1 MAKHENNDECLTC
14 VSSVD
19 DGSVQREQD
28 RVQARTHRERAL
40 KETAATTTTAAA
52 ILFSLSLLPL
62 SLSFLLSL
70 SRREAVVADLLAIYV
85 G

>member
-1 MAKHENNDECLTC
+1 MAKHENNGECLTC

-28 RVQARTHRERAL
+28 CVQARTHRERAL

-62 SLSFLLSL
+62 SLLSL

>member
-1 MAKHENNDECLTC
+1 MAKHGECLTC

-19 DGSVQREQD
+19 DGSVQREHD
-28 RVQARTHRERAL
+28 CVQARTHRERAL

-70 SRREAVVADLLAIYV
+70 SRREAVADLLAIYV